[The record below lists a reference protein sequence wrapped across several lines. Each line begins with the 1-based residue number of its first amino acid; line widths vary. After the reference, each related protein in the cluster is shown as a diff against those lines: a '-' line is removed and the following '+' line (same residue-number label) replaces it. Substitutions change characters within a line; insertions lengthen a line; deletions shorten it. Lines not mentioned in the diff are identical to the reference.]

1 MDRDNG
7 IQDPPGSLTKKTT
20 TALIWSFADLMANHG
35 IQFIIQIILARLLL
49 PEHFGLIGMIVVF
62 IALSN
67 AVVDSGFSQA
77 LIRDQ
82 HTTQVDYSTVFY
94 FNLGMSF
101 VSYAGLYV
109 CSSYISNYFNQPQ
122 LIDILRVMSIV
133 VIINAVAIIQRV
145 MLMKKVDFRTITK
158 ISVIASTTS
167 GILTII
173 VAVLGFGV
181 WSLVINM
188 LSLQLIQS
196 LLLFIYNKWMPSFTF
211 SYRSFRRFFGFS
223 FKLLISGLIDT
234 IYNNI
239 FSLIIGKYYSTRQLG
254 YYTNALKFR
263 DIASHSIASTVQ
275 RVTYPIL
282 SSVQDDDIRLKM
294 GFRKIIQSVAY
305 INFPALLGL
314 AAVAEPVFYI
324 LFGEKWMPSVIYFQ
338 LLCVAGALY
347 PLHALNLNILQVK
360 GRADLFLMIEIYKK
374 IVLTVLLVLFI
385 SLKTGILGLIFAAVI
400 NSYISLLINIYFSGK
415 QINYSLMEQLRDLT
429 PSFLI
434 SIVMGVSVICF
445 KLIASFNPI
454 IDLILQILIGIFV
467 YIGISRWLNLRELN
481 YLIELLIPILEK
493 LKGKGNRVWRK
504 R

>member
-1 MDRDNG
+1 MDRDKG
-7 IQDPPGSLTKKTT
+7 ISAPGSLTRKTT
-20 TALIWSFADLMANHG
+20 NALLWSFADLMANHG

-49 PEHFGLIGMIVVF
+49 PEHFGLVGMIVVF
-62 IALSN
+62 IAISN
-67 AVVDSGFSQA
+67 SIVDSGFSQA

-82 HTTQVDYSTVFY
+82 QTTQKDYSTVFY

-101 VSYAGLYV
+101 VAYVALYM

-133 VIINAVAIIQRV
+133 VIINALAIIQRV

-158 ISVIASTTS
+158 ISIIASTTS
-167 GILTII
+167 GVLTIV
-173 VAVLGFGV
+173 VAVLGLGV

-196 LLLFIYNKWMPSFTF
+196 ILLFVYNKWIPSFTF
-211 SYRSFRRFFGFS
+211 SYRSFKRFFGFS

-254 YYTNALKFR
+254 YYTNASKFR

-282 SSVQDDDIRLKM
+282 SSVQDDDVRLKA
-294 GFRKIIQSVAY
+294 GFQKIIQSVAY
-305 INFPALLGL
+305 INFPALMGL
-314 AAVAEPVFYI
+314 AAVAEPLFYI

-338 LLCVAGALY
+338 LLCLAGALY
-347 PLHALNLNILQVK
+347 PLHAVNLNILQVK
-360 GRADLFLMIEIYKK
+360 GRADLFLLIEIYKK
-374 IVLTVLLVLFI
+374 VVLTILLILFI
-385 SLKTGILGLIFAAVI
+385 FFQTGILGLICAAVI

-415 QINYSLMEQLRDLT
+415 EIKYSLMEQLRDLT
-429 PSFLI
+429 PSFVL
-434 SIVMGVSVICF
+434 SVVMGVTVFCF
-445 KLIASFNPI
+445 NLIVSINSLV
-454 IDLILQILIGIFV
+454 DLILQIFIGVFIYV
-467 YIGISRWLNLRELN
+467 GISRWLNLRELT
-481 YLIELLIPILEK
+481 YLLELLIPFIEK
-493 LKGKGNRVWRK
+493 FKGRKIRVWRK
-504 R
+504 